1 MFPFDVIGGHD
12 GELERKSFPTHPP
25 LNPLLTIWETMS
37 AQTPLNGDNNRPRI
51 LGKTRLLSLS
61 VLCILLA
68 LALAFS
74 WITRGANA
82 QLAFLR
88 AQRQSGSKSIVST
101 QPWQTARALAATAA
115 TYQEAQYA
123 REAEQLADHEVDQAF
138 AAALRSADLQMRH
151 RVLTGQA
158 LTLSKRVAQLQQ
170 EIAQD
175 QATVAR
181 LKTRTAAPATSAK
194 ALASSAAGSDALQV
208 AEAQLGLDSDELT
221 DTQRA
226 LDRATG
232 NLSVRIKNELAA
244 HEASMRKYDSEQA
257 GNTPL
262 PLNQVKNP
270 ATLAG
275 RLQIWLNQRNR
286 LTQLRM
292 AHTEALNDA
301 RALTSQY
308 NQLEAQANAPAS
320 SAAAPPTLAQ
330 LQDKRAQRQILSID
344 EDRIQTNQQ
353 LARVYAKW
361 TDQVL
366 LQRNIVFHLILA
378 SAEMILAILILM
390 IAGDALLR
398 RLMSAPSLDRRQT
411 QTLRTI
417 LEVGLQVIGVIAIIL
432 VIFGPPHQTATIL
445 GLLTAA
451 LAIALQDY
459 ILAFLGW
466 FSLAGKNGIRV
477 GDMVEINGV
486 CGEVIEIGLMST
498 TLLETTGLKEKGE
511 PTGRRISFLNSFA
524 IKGTCFNFSSEGQ
537 WLWDEITIS
546 VPAGEYIYAI
556 AASVEQI
563 ARQETA
569 ESARLAEQEW
579 NRSQP
584 STSLNR
590 VSAAPIVMLKPSTP
604 YLDAATSI
612 DIQIRFVTRAVGRYA
627 VRDRLYQHVIQM
639 LQEQKRIDVLPP
651 EPSTNPA

>member
-1 MFPFDVIGGHD
+1 MPAPKAVSSVNA
-12 GELERKSFPTHPP
+12 RTH
-25 LNPLLTIWETMS
+25 
-37 AQTPLNGDNNRPRI
+37 I
-51 LGKTRLLSLS
+51 LGRTRLLLLACLSL
-61 VLCILLA
+61 LLA

-74 WITRGANA
+74 WITRGAGA

-88 AQRQSGSKSIVST
+88 AQQQSGSKSIVST

-115 TYQEAQYA
+115 TFQEAQYA
-123 REAEQLADHEVDQAF
+123 RDAERLADHEVDQAF

-151 RVLTGQA
+151 RVLTGEA
-158 LTLSKRVAQLQQ
+158 LTLSQRVAQLQQ
-170 EIAQD
+170 EIVQD
-175 QATVAR
+175 QATIAR
-181 LKTRTAAPATSAK
+181 LKARTAAPASSAK

-232 NLSVRIKNELAA
+232 NLSVRIKDELAA

-257 GNTPL
+257 SNTPL
-262 PLNQVKNP
+262 PLNQVRNP
-270 ATLAG
+270 ATLDA
-275 RLQIWLNQRNR
+275 RLQIWLKQRSR
-286 LTQLRM
+286 LAQLKQ
-292 AHTEALNDA
+292 ANAEALNDA
-301 RALTSQY
+301 RTLTAQY
-308 NQLEAQANAPAS
+308 NQLEAQANAKASPAAGS
-320 SAAAPPTLAQ
+320 PTLAQ
-330 LQDKRAQRQILSID
+330 LQDRRAQRQILSID
-344 EDRIQTNQQ
+344 EDRIQTDQQ

-361 TDQVL
+361 NDQVL
-366 LQRNIVFHLILA
+366 LQRNIVAHLILA
-378 SAEMILAILILM
+378 SAETILAVLFVMIL
-390 IAGDALLR
+390 GDALIR

-417 LEVGLQVIGVIAIIL
+417 LEVGLQVIGVIVIIL

-445 GLLTAA
+445 GLITAA

-546 VPAGEYIYAI
+546 VPASEYIYAI

-563 ARQETA
+563 ARQETT

-579 NRSQP
+579 NHNLP

-590 VSAAPIVMLKPSTP
+590 VSAAPIVLLRPSTP
-604 YLDAATSI
+604 FVDVATSI

-639 LQEQKRIDVLPP
+639 LQEQKRIDMPPP
-651 EPSTNPA
+651 EPTPANP

>member
-1 MFPFDVIGGHD
+1 MSEPKAV
-12 GELERKSFPTHPP
+12 KVNPTR
-25 LNPLLTIWETMS
+25 T
-37 AQTPLNGDNNRPRI
+37 RI
-51 LGKTRLLSLS
+51 LGRTRLLLLAT
-61 VLCILLA
+61 LCILLA
-68 LALAFS
+68 LTLALS
-74 WITRGANA
+74 WTTRDTTA
-82 QLAFLR
+82 QLASLR
-88 AQRQSGSKSIVST
+88 SQQQSEGNSQVST
-101 QPWQTARALAATAA
+101 RPWQTAHALAGNAA

-138 AAALRSADLQMRH
+138 AAALRSADLQRRH
-151 RVLTGQA
+151 RVLTGEA
-158 LTLSKRVAQLQQ
+158 LALSQRVTQLQQ

-175 QATVAR
+175 QANIAR
-181 LKTRTAAPATSAK
+181 LKAQAAAPATA
-194 ALASSAAGSDALQV
+194 AAGNDNLQV

-232 NLSVRIKNELAA
+232 NRSVRIKDELAA
-244 HEASMRKYDSEQA
+244 HEASMRKYDSKQA

-262 PLNQVKNP
+262 PLNRIKNP

-275 RLQIWLNQRNR
+275 RIQIWLNQRSR
-286 LTQLRM
+286 LAQLQQ
-292 AHTEALNDA
+292 AHAQALNDA
-301 RALTSQY
+301 STLTAQY
-308 NQLEAQANAPAS
+308 NQLEAQANADPTS
-320 SAAAPPTLAQ
+320 SGTATLAQ
-330 LQDKRAQRQILSID
+330 LQDRRAQRQILAID
-344 EDRIQTNQQ
+344 EDRIQTSQQ
-353 LARVYAKW
+353 LARVYSKW
-361 TDQVL
+361 RDQVL
-366 LQRNIVFHLILA
+366 LQRNIVSHLILA
-378 SAEMILAILILM
+378 SVEIILALLVIM

-417 LEVGLQVIGVIAIIL
+417 LEVGLQLIGIIAIIL

-445 GLLTAA
+445 GLITAA

-477 GDMVEINGV
+477 GDMVEINGI
-486 CGEVIEIGLMST
+486 CGEVIKIGLMST
-498 TLLETTGLKEKGE
+498 SLLETTGLKEKGE

-524 IKGTCFNFSSEGQ
+524 INGTCFNFSGEGQ

-556 AASVEQI
+556 ASSVEQI

-579 NRSQP
+579 NRSLP

-604 YLDAATSI
+604 YVDAATSI
-612 DIQIRFVTRAVGRYA
+612 DIQIRFVTRAVGRYE
-627 VRDRLYQHVIQM
+627 VRDHLYQHVIQM
-639 LQEQKRIDVLPP
+639 LQEQKRLDALPETAP
-651 EPSTNPA
+651 TLP